1 MLGCGNFFLSVECP
15 LTRNH
20 LPMPIGQYLYITVCM
35 QAAPASYCPGCSVT
49 AILLI
54 CLPVIMTCMTVP
66 RCPLRKLYSH
76 KVEVAA
82 TAVVRT
88 PPPGNGGGDSSST
101 FTRWRG
107 QPQLWSGPP
116 PPPPPGNGGGD
127 SSSTLTRWRGQS
139 QLWSGPPQVIENRG
153 GDSADTHLIQ

>member
-1 MLGCGNFFLSVECP
+1 MLGCGNFFRSVECP

-35 QAAPASYCPGCSVT
+35 QATAASYCPGCSVT

-76 KVEVAA
+76 KVEGVV

-88 PPPGNGGGDSSST
+88 PRGNGGGDSSSHKVEGT
-101 FTRWRG
+101 VTTVVRT
-107 QPQLWSGPP
+107 PQVIE
-116 PPPPPGNGGGD
+116 NGGGD
-127 SSSTLTRWRGQS
+127 SAG
-139 QLWSGPPQVIENRG
+139 
-153 GDSADTHLIQ
+153 THLIQ